1 MSSLIDDKFKFSQDN
16 EKVFSTGG
24 IQTFTYNIVNLT
36 IVLFAILNI
45 IVYKLRELHE
55 PEYTEEDQKFLLASG
70 GICRRFSLAE
80 IMLATNN
87 FDEECVIGKGGSAKV
102 YKGVIDDGATT
113 VAMKRLSYISK
124 QAVGSMFR
132 TEIEML
138 SNFRHSHLV
147 SLVGY
152 CHEGHEMIL
161 VFEYISQGTLSDHLH
176 ESFVKGYDSLT
187 WIQRLKIC
195 IGAAQGLDYLHT
207 GTSTSQ
213 RVIHRDVKSTN
224 ILLDDNLEAIIADFG
239 ISKIVA
245 TIPGCTCGSTAVRGT
260 FGYMD
265 PAYFTTGRLTRK
277 SDVYSFGVVLFEVLS
292 GRRAVDFSR
301 DDEELGLAGWAQN
314 CIKQGR
320 MNEIIDSN
328 LKMQISKKSLLAF
341 VKIASQ
347 CLYARPSCRPT
358 IAEIV
363 VVLEFA
369 LALQG
374 NSDST
379 QVVGAIFAGESG
391 RCSTA
396 VEVVYGK
403 NQVNPFEINRRRV
416 TFSKKVCQILSASI
430 QSLSVHSN
438 AKNSRVDSRV
448 SRKIA
453 GTFTEEF
460 NRMRMNNI
468 SIYPDAQGLFANA
481 NLRMFSLAELVSAT
495 RGFIPDMILGDNH
508 YGRAFI
514 GWLDE
519 DTLAPSRI
527 GIGMA
532 VGIKRTNSYARL
544 RTLQAEVDLCG
555 RFNHPYVLRPLGF
568 CLEQQE
574 FLVVYEYTLKG
585 NVTRYAY
592 KDEGKSLSWVIWLK
606 ILIGAAR
613 YLDFLHSSDDHI
625 IYGDFTLSSILLD
638 WNFNPRIGY
647 SASARFGPKDG
658 GTLITGLPN
667 LNAQHCAASEGYFSP
682 EYKKAGHLSSKND
695 VYAFGVVLLEILTGR
710 RVIDV
715 NSKNKKR
722 NLVNK
727 ARPILA
733 SERKVKGVV
742 NPKLLE
748 RETCPKVVNS
758 ILSDVP
764 ALALKCLDLDP
775 KKRPSMRQVLEILE
789 RVNAIIQ

>member
-1 MSSLIDDKFKFSQDN
+1 MFHSS
-16 EKVFSTGG
+16 G
-24 IQTFTYNIVNLT
+24 
-36 IVLFAILNI
+36 
-45 IVYKLRELHE
+45 
-55 PEYTEEDQKFLLASG
+55 
-70 GICRRFSLAE
+70 
-80 IMLATNN
+80 
-87 FDEECVIGKGGSAKV
+87 
-102 YKGVIDDGATT
+102 
-113 VAMKRLSYISK
+113 
-124 QAVGSMFR
+124 
-132 TEIEML
+132 
-138 SNFRHSHLV
+138 
-147 SLVGY
+147 
-152 CHEGHEMIL
+152 
-161 VFEYISQGTLSDHLH
+161 
-176 ESFVKGYDSLT
+176 
-187 WIQRLKIC
+187 
-195 IGAAQGLDYLHT
+195 
-207 GTSTSQ
+207 
-213 RVIHRDVKSTN
+213 
-224 ILLDDNLEAIIADFG
+224 
-239 ISKIVA
+239 
-245 TIPGCTCGSTAVRGT
+245 
-260 FGYMD
+260 
-265 PAYFTTGRLTRK
+265 
-277 SDVYSFGVVLFEVLS
+277 
-292 GRRAVDFSR
+292 
-301 DDEELGLAGWAQN
+301 
-314 CIKQGR
+314 
-320 MNEIIDSN
+320 
-328 LKMQISKKSLLAF
+328 
-341 VKIASQ
+341 
-347 CLYARPSCRPT
+347 
-358 IAEIV
+358 
-363 VVLEFA
+363 
-369 LALQG
+369 
-374 NSDST
+374 
-379 QVVGAIFAGESG
+379 
-391 RCSTA
+391 
-396 VEVVYGK
+396 
-403 NQVNPFEINRRRV
+403 
-416 TFSKKVCQILSASI
+416 
-430 QSLSVHSN
+430 VHSN

-682 EYKKAGHLSSKND
+682 EYKKADATPIKGAIYTGYSGRCSTAVEVVYVHSNAKNSRSDGRVSQKKAGIFTEENSRMRMNKMGILPDAQGLFANANLRMFSLAELLSATRGFNPDMILGENYHGRTFVSWLDEDTLAPSRIGIGMLVAIKRTNSYARLRILQAEVDLCGRFYHPYVLKPLGFCLEKQEFLVVYEYTLKGNVARYAYKDGGKSLSWVIWLRILIGAAKYLDFLHSSEEHIIFGDFTLSSILLDWNFNPKIGYSASARFGPKDGGTLITGLPNLNAQHCAASEGYFSPEYKKAGHLSSKND

-715 NSKNKKR
+715 NSKSKKR

-727 ARPILA
+727 ARPVLA
-733 SERKVKGVV
+733 CERKVKGVV

>member
-1 MSSLIDDKFKFSQDN
+1 MSLAQVWVYTILTFLLHHPILITAMSSLIDDKFKFSQDN

-70 GICRRFSLAE
+70 GICRHFSLAE

-213 RVIHRDVKSTN
+213 RVVHRDVKSTN

-245 TIPGCTCGSTAVRGT
+245 TNPGCTCGSTAVRGT

-301 DDEELGLAGWAQN
+301 DDEN
-314 CIKQGR
+314 
-320 MNEIIDSN
+320 
-328 LKMQISKKSLLAF
+328 
-341 VKIASQ
+341 
-347 CLYARPSCRPT
+347 
-358 IAEIV
+358 
-363 VVLEFA
+363 
-369 LALQG
+369 
-374 NSDST
+374 
-379 QVVGAIFAGESG
+379 
-391 RCSTA
+391 
-396 VEVVYGK
+396 
-403 NQVNPFEINRRRV
+403 
-416 TFSKKVCQILSASI
+416 
-430 QSLSVHSN
+430 
-438 AKNSRVDSRV
+438 
-448 SRKIA
+448 
-453 GTFTEEF
+453 
-460 NRMRMNNI
+460 
-468 SIYPDAQGLFANA
+468 
-481 NLRMFSLAELVSAT
+481 
-495 RGFIPDMILGDNH
+495 
-508 YGRAFI
+508 
-514 GWLDE
+514 
-519 DTLAPSRI
+519 
-527 GIGMA
+527 
-532 VGIKRTNSYARL
+532 
-544 RTLQAEVDLCG
+544 
-555 RFNHPYVLRPLGF
+555 
-568 CLEQQE
+568 
-574 FLVVYEYTLKG
+574 
-585 NVTRYAY
+585 
-592 KDEGKSLSWVIWLK
+592 
-606 ILIGAAR
+606 
-613 YLDFLHSSDDHI
+613 
-625 IYGDFTLSSILLD
+625 
-638 WNFNPRIGY
+638 
-647 SASARFGPKDG
+647 
-658 GTLITGLPN
+658 
-667 LNAQHCAASEGYFSP
+667 
-682 EYKKAGHLSSKND
+682 
-695 VYAFGVVLLEILTGR
+695 
-710 RVIDV
+710 
-715 NSKNKKR
+715 
-722 NLVNK
+722 
-727 ARPILA
+727 
-733 SERKVKGVV
+733 
-742 NPKLLE
+742 
-748 RETCPKVVNS
+748 
-758 ILSDVP
+758 
-764 ALALKCLDLDP
+764 
-775 KKRPSMRQVLEILE
+775 
-789 RVNAIIQ
+789 